1 MEKAKYLVKPS
12 AVVPVFGIT
21 PQPIRSDVELEL
33 YPAQVAKCIAQRA
46 TVLAVNADSTLSE
59 IKSASITE
67 VVKVVDAD
75 TGFIPPMK
83 EEKKP
88 EVVEPEPV
96 VEQPKKEV
104 HEEPKVEESVNVAEE
119 APTEEVAEETVAD
132 GTVETEEDASVE
144 EEKSEEKEQV
154 AAEQPKNNNQ
164 QHNNN
169 YNKNNNSK
177 KNRNNR

>member
-104 HEEPKVEESVNVAEE
+104 YEEPKVEESVDVAEE
-119 APTEEVAEETVAD
+119 APTEEVA
-132 GTVETEEDASVE
+132 VETEEDATAE

-154 AAEQPKNNNQ
+154 VAEQPKNNNQ

-169 YNKNNNSK
+169 YNKNSNSK

>member
-96 VEQPKKEV
+96 VEQPKEEV
-104 HEEPKVEESVNVAEE
+104 HEEPKVEESVDAAEE
-119 APTEEVAEETVAD
+119 APAEEVAEETAAD

-144 EEKSEEKEQV
+144 EEKEQV
-154 AAEQPKNNNQ
+154 VAEQPKNNNQ

>member
-104 HEEPKVEESVNVAEE
+104 YEEPKVEESVDVAEE
-119 APTEEVAEETVAD
+119 APTEEVA
-132 GTVETEEDASVE
+132 VETEEDATAE

-154 AAEQPKNNNQ
+154 VAEQPKNNNQ